1 MGSILGTVTHETLDA
16 AAAVLPAEAIDAIE
30 RAATSA
36 HRHEILFSER
46 AANIKQSAVR
56 DVFDISMRPGLVSL
70 AGGSPYLQSLPLERL
85 GQTAAKI
92 IAEQGMTALQYG
104 GGQGTE
110 ELRTQICEVMAAE
123 GILDADPA
131 NIVITAGSQSAQD
144 VATKVFCN
152 PGDVVLVEDPTYVG
166 ALNTFEA
173 YQVEVETVSMDGDG
187 IVPDL
192 LEAKIAALQA
202 AGKNVKFLYTIPSFN
217 NPSGITLSPERRQ
230 SVVDIC
236 RRANILVLEDNPYG
250 LLRFDGKPL
259 IPLRAANPDDVIY
272 MGSFSKIFAPG
283 LRIGWA
289 LVPAHLQRRYYLAS
303 EAVTLCP
310 PTFNQMLV
318 SAYLREYD
326 WRGQI
331 ETYRGLYQERCAAML
346 AALAEFMPDG
356 LSWTRPDGGFFVWVT
371 LPDGVDTYPL
381 LRKAIDAGV
390 VFIPGAA
397 FTHSDDPSNKIRL
410 AFSAV
415 PPESIREG
423 VRRLAPVLREAVE
436 ALKP

>member
-1 MGSILGTVTHETLDA
+1 MGCILGDVTHETLDA
-16 AAAVLPAEAIDAIE
+16 AAEVLPAEAIDAIE

-36 HRHEILFSER
+36 HRHEELFSER

-56 DVFDISMRPGLVSL
+56 DVFDISLRPGLVSL

-110 ELRTQICEVMAAE
+110 ELRTQVCEVMAAE
-123 GILDADPA
+123 GILDAKPE
-131 NIVITAGSQSAQD
+131 NVVITAGSQSAQD

-173 YQVEVETVSMDGDG
+173 YQVEVATVPMDGDG
-187 IVPDL
+187 IIPDL
-192 LEAKIAALQA
+192 LEAQIAALQA
-202 AGKNVKFLYTIPSFN
+202 AGKIIKFLYTIPSFN
-217 NPSGITLSPERRQ
+217 NPSGITLSAERRQ
-230 SVVDIC
+230 QVVDIC
-236 RRANILVLEDNPYG
+236 RKANVLVLEDNPYG

-259 IPLRAANPDDVIY
+259 TPLRAGNSNDVIY

-318 SAYLREYD
+318 SAYLRDYD

-331 ETYRGLYQERCAAML
+331 ETYRGLYKERCDAML
-346 AALAEFMPDG
+346 AALDEYMPPG
-356 LSWTRPDGGFFVWVT
+356 LSWTRPEGGFFVWVT
-371 LPDGVDTYPL
+371 LPEGVDTYPL
-381 LRKAIDAGV
+381 LKKAIEAGV

-397 FTHSDDPSNKIRL
+397 FTHSDNPSNKIRL

-423 VRRLAPVLREAVE
+423 VRRLAPVLREAIA
-436 ALKP
+436 AL

>member
-1 MGSILGTVTHETLDA
+1 MTHETLDA
-16 AAAVLPAEAIDAIE
+16 GPELPAEAIDAIE
-30 RAATSA
+30 RAATAA
-36 HRHEILFSER
+36 HRHEELFSER

-70 AGGSPYLQSLPLERL
+70 AGGNPYLQSLPLEKL
-85 GQTAAKI
+85 GQTAARI
-92 IAEQGMTALQYG
+92 IAEEGMTALQYG

-110 ELRTQICEVMAAE
+110 ELRTQICEIMAAE
-123 GILDADPA
+123 GILDARPE
-131 NIVITAGSQSAQD
+131 NVVITAGSQSAQD

-152 PGDVVLVEDPTYVG
+152 PGDVVLVENPTYVG

-173 YQVEVETVSMDGDG
+173 YQVQVETVDLDDDGL
-187 IVPDL
+187 VPEL

-202 AGKNVKFLYTIPSFN
+202 EGKTIKFLYTIPNFN
-217 NPSGITLSPERRQ
+217 NPSGITLAPARRQ
-230 SVVDIC
+230 SIVDIC
-236 RRANILVLEDNPYG
+236 RNANILVLEDNPYG
-250 LLRFDGKPL
+250 LLRFDGNPL
-259 IPLRAANPDDVIY
+259 EPMRAANEHDVIY

-289 LVPAHLQRRYYLAS
+289 LVPEHLQRRFYLAS

-310 PTFNQMLV
+310 PTLNQMII
-318 SAYLREYD
+318 SAYLRDYD

-331 ETYRGLYQERCAAML
+331 DTYRALYEERCN
-346 AALAEFMPDG
+346 ALLVALEEHMPSG
-356 LSWTRPDGGFFVWVT
+356 LSWTKPEGGFFVWVT

-381 LRKAIDAGV
+381 LKKAIEAGV

-397 FTHSDDPSNKIRL
+397 FTHSDEPSNKLRL

-415 PPESIREG
+415 PPESIAEG
-423 VRRLAPVLREAVE
+423 VRRLAPVLQEAIDVISKG
-436 ALKP
+436 ADI

>member
-1 MGSILGTVTHETLDA
+1 MTHETLDA

-173 YQVEVETVSMDGDG
+173 YQVEVETVPMDGDG
-187 IVPDL
+187 IIPDL
-192 LEAKIAALQA
+192 LEAKSPPFRPRARTSSSSTPSPASTTRQASPCPRNAGNQWSIYAAA
-202 AGKNVKFLYTIPSFN
+202 RIFWCWRT
-217 NPSGITLSPERRQ
+217 TLTACS
-230 SVVDIC
+230 
-236 RRANILVLEDNPYG
+236 
-250 LLRFDGKPL
+250 
-259 IPLRAANPDDVIY
+259 
-272 MGSFSKIFAPG
+272 
-283 LRIGWA
+283 
-289 LVPAHLQRRYYLAS
+289 AS
-303 EAVTLCP
+303 TA
-310 PTFNQMLV
+310 
-318 SAYLREYD
+318 SR
-326 WRGQI
+326 
-331 ETYRGLYQERCAAML
+331 
-346 AALAEFMPDG
+346 
-356 LSWTRPDGGFFVWVT
+356 
-371 LPDGVDTYPL
+371 
-381 LRKAIDAGV
+381 
-390 VFIPGAA
+390 
-397 FTHSDDPSNKIRL
+397 
-410 AFSAV
+410 
-415 PPESIREG
+415 
-423 VRRLAPVLREAVE
+423 
-436 ALKP
+436 